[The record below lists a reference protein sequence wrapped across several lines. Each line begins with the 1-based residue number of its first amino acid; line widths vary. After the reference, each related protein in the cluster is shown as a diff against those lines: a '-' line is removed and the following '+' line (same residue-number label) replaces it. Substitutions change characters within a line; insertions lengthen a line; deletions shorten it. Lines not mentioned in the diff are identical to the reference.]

1 MAEINFTALEISK
14 RIRDKVA
21 DLNDDLI
28 LAALVE
34 VDVEFMVTH
43 NPDEFEPTNLT
54 VWCSQE
60 VR

>member
-1 MAEINFTALEISK
+1 MPVEQPKLSPQEIAN

-28 LAALVE
+28 LAALAE
-34 VDVEFMVTH
+34 VDVEFEIDYSEVGP
-43 NPDEFEPTNLT
+43 NEIR

>member
-1 MAEINFTALEISK
+1 MQIKPILPPQEIAK

-28 LAALVE
+28 LAALAE
-34 VDVEFMVTH
+34 VDVEFMATKS
-43 NPDEFEPTNLT
+43 DDAEPVHLR